1 MVGGTGLYFNSL
13 MRGMID
19 IPKVSDE
26 IKKRVRERLLK
37 RGQERFFEIL
47 KKIDFEY
54 SLKIHPND
62 RQRTSRAI
70 EVFLQTGNKFSS
82 YLKRENIKNEIKY
95 IKIGLIIDRQKL
107 YDIINKRVD
116 KMIENG
122 LVEETKKILEMGYS
136 KNCPALKGIGYKEIV
151 DYLENRCSLDEA
163 IYNIKKNTRH
173 YAKRQIT
180 WFKSMN
186 DIMWFSPDD
195 EENIKKEIYR
205 KIKEIKN

>member
-1 MVGGTGLYFNSL
+1 

-26 IKKRVRERLLK
+26 IKKKVRDKLLK
-37 RGQERFFEIL
+37 KGQNRFFEIL

-82 YLKRENIKNEIKY
+82 YLQKENIKNDIKY
-95 IKIGLIIDRQKL
+95 IKIGLTLEREKL

-116 KMIENG
+116 NMIEKG
-122 LVEETKKILEMGYS
+122 LIEETKKILEMGYT
-136 KNCPALKGIGYKEIV
+136 KNSPALKGIGYKEIIE
-151 DYLENRCSLDEA
+151 YLENRCSLDQA

-180 WFKSMN
+180 WFKSMDN
-186 DIMWFSPDD
+186 IEWFSPY
-195 EENIKKEIYR
+195 EED
-205 KIKEIKN
+205 KIKEFIFNKIKELKN

>member
-1 MVGGTGLYFNSL
+1 